1 MNTILFF
8 HTSQRQAWRKELAG
22 AYRFARVRNWR
33 VQVVEPSTKP
43 PDVPA
48 LIEFW
53 NPVGCIAECS
63 GMPSAYF
70 DVASFGDVPVVFLG
84 GFFYQLISEGKA
96 QYIIPYFIV
105 MTAFA
110 AFGIVSFYDTVK
122 ARVNPESRFGRICA
136 EKYPAAAAV
145 SGAEQAASADP
156 AAKNDSA
163 EPAQTEKAAAAEP
176 EQDPVPEP
184 PRASAAQNPAKKK
197 QSRHKKGAKK

>member
-33 VQVVEPSTKP
+33 VQVVEPSAKP

-84 GFFYQLISEGKA
+84 RDPRTLPPSA
-96 QYIIPYFIV
+96 
-105 MTAFA
+105 
-110 AFGIVSFYDTVK
+110 SFVT
-122 ARVNPESRFGRICA
+122 
-136 EKYPAAAAV
+136 PAAQ
-145 SGAEQAASADP
+145 GA
-156 AAKNDSA
+156 
-163 EPAQTEKAAAAEP
+163 
-176 EQDPVPEP
+176 
-184 PRASAAQNPAKKK
+184 
-197 QSRHKKGAKK
+197 G